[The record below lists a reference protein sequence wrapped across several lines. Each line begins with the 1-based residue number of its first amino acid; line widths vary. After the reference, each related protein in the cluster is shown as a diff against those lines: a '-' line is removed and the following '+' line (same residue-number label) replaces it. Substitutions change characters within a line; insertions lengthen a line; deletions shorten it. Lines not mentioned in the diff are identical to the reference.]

1 VNDLAI
7 EAIQGALH
15 GLAARQR
22 TIADNIANSETPG
35 FLAGQ
40 VSFESSLASAIG
52 SGGDP
57 ASVQPAVTRSS
68 APTNLQGNN
77 VSLDDETVTA
87 MKTDM
92 SYQLM
97 IEAMTSKFNL
107 LRLSIAGRA

>member
-22 TIADNIANSETPG
+22 TIADNISNSETPG

-40 VSFESSLASAIG
+40 VSFESSLADAI
-52 SGGDP
+52 SNGGDP
-57 ASVQPAVTRSS
+57 STVQPTTSRST

-77 VSLDDETVTA
+77 VSLDDETVSA

-107 LRLSIAGRA
+107 LRLSISGKA

>member
-22 TIADNIANSETPG
+22 TIADNISNSETPG
-35 FLAGQ
+35 FLAGK
-40 VSFESSLASAIG
+40 VSFENSLADAI
-52 SGGDP
+52 SNGGDP
-57 ASVQPAVTRSS
+57 GSVQPAVTRST

-107 LRLSIAGRA
+107 LRLSISGKA

>member
-22 TIADNIANSETPG
+22 TIADNISNSETPG

-40 VSFESSLASAIG
+40 VSFESSLADAI
-52 SGGDP
+52 SNDGDP
-57 ASVQPAVTRSS
+57 STVQPTMSRST

-77 VSLDDETVTA
+77 VSLDDETVSA

-107 LRLSIAGRA
+107 LRLSISGKA

>member
-22 TIADNIANSETPG
+22 VIADNVANSETPG
-35 FLAGQ
+35 FLAGR
-40 VSFESSLASAIG
+40 VSFEDSLASAIQ
-52 SGGDP
+52 SGDD
-57 ASVQPAVTRSS
+57 ASQVQPTVTKSD
-68 APTNLQGNN
+68 AATNLQGNN
-77 VSLDDETVTA
+77 VSLDDETVSA

-92 SYQLM
+92 QYQLM

-107 LRLSIAGRA
+107 LRLSIGGKA